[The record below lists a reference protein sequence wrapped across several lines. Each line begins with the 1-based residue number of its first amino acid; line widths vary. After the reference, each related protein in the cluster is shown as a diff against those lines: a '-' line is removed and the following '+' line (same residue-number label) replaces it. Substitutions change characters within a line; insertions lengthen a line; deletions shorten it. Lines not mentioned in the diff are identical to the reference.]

1 MSEEAVEIEI
11 DEESIVGYLVDED
24 DNEVGVL
31 YVNEKGE
38 EVELYYDDCEQV
50 QIEDEAD
57 EDVADGDEA
66 DEDVE
71 ELEIDPDSILYYFV
85 DAKGRELGFAALNE
99 EGKKEEFMYPED
111 VVGRFY
117 LLAELEKKLSQATG
131 VKGAAG
137 NLVSAGTNAVGGVV
151 NKVAGKEVVK
161 VSGAAPAKSG
171 GTSGEEEGMTKD
183 DWSDMFST
191 FKEVAVSGYS
201 AITGVMD
208 QVDDVR
214 DSLDE
219 INPKKRRQNRK
230 AKKDTE
236 AAVAAALASQQQ
248 TAAAT
253 ATPVVTPVASAAAAP
268 VATGEEV
275 AAPAAAA
282 PVATGEEVAAPAAAA
297 PAGDG
302 VAAPAAPA
310 ATAPTAEAPAATT
323 AEPAGE

>member
-1 MSEEAVEIEI
+1 MSEETVEIEI

-24 DNEVGVL
+24 DNEIGVL

-38 EVELYYDDCEQV
+38 EIELYYDDCEPV
-50 QIEDEAD
+50 QKDDE
-57 EDVADGDEA
+57 V

-71 ELEIDPDSILYYFV
+71 EMEIDPDSILYYFV
-85 DAKGRELGFAALNE
+85 DAKGRELGFAALNT
-99 EGKKEEFMYPED
+99 EGKKEEFMYPENA
-111 VVGRFY
+111 VGRFY
-117 LLAELEKKLSQATG
+117 LLAELEKRLSKATG

-161 VSGAAPAKSG
+161 LSGEAPATSGRTSG
-171 GTSGEEEGMTKD
+171 GEEGMTKD

-248 TAAAT
+248 TAAA
-253 ATPVVTPVASAAAAP
+253 AAAP
-268 VATGEEV
+268 IATPAASAV
-275 AAPAAAA
+275 TATAPAAEVPVAPTVAPTGEGVVA
-282 PVATGEEVAAPAAAA
+282 PVGEGAAAKSD
-297 PAGDG
+297 AG
-302 VAAPAAPA
+302 
-310 ATAPTAEAPAATT
+310 ATPEA
-323 AEPAGE
+323 

>member
-1 MSEEAVEIEI
+1 MSEETVEIEI

-50 QIEDEAD
+50 QIADEAD
-57 EDVADGDEA
+57 EDEADGDEG

-111 VVGRFY
+111 AVGRFC

-268 VATGEEV
+268 AGEGAATPAVGASATEV
-275 AAPAAAA
+275 ITAPAA
-282 PVATGEEVAAPAAAA
+282 GA
-297 PAGDG
+297 PAGDE
-302 VAAPAAPA
+302 VAAPA

-323 AEPAGE
+323 AELAGE

>member
-1 MSEEAVEIEI
+1 VSEETVEIEI

-50 QIEDEAD
+50 QIADEGD
-57 EDVADGDEA
+57 EDVTDGDEV

-111 VVGRFY
+111 AVGRFY

-253 ATPVVTPVASAAAAP
+253 ATPVVTPVASAAAA
-268 VATGEEV
+268 
-275 AAPAAAA
+275 
-282 PVATGEEVAAPAAAA
+282 AA
-297 PAGDG
+297 PAGEG
-302 VAAPAAPA
+302 VAAPAAGASATEVTAAPA
-310 ATAPTAEAPAATT
+310 AGASAGDEVAAVKSDAAEAPAATT

>member
-1 MSEEAVEIEI
+1 MSEETVEIEI
-11 DEESIVGYLVDED
+11 AEESIVGYLVDED
-24 DNEVGVL
+24 DNEIGIL
-31 YVNEKGE
+31 YVNEAGE
-38 EVELYYDDCEQV
+38 EVELYYD
-50 QIEDEAD
+50 EAD
-57 EDVADGDEA
+57 VETAEDAT

-71 ELEIDPDSILYYFV
+71 EIEIDPDAILYYFV

-99 EGKKEEFMYPED
+99 AGEKEEFMYPED
-111 VVGRFY
+111 AAERFF
-117 LLAELEKKLSQATG
+117 LLKILDAKLDKATG

-137 NLVSAGTNAVGGVV
+137 SLVSAGTNAVGGVV

-161 VSGAAPAKSG
+161 
-171 GTSGEEEGMTKD
+171 TSGEAPKKSDDDSMTKE

-248 TAAAT
+248 AAAAS
-253 ATPVVTPVASAAAAP
+253 ATPVVVT
-268 VATGEEV
+268 
-275 AAPAAAA
+275 PAAA
-282 PVATGEEVAAPAAAA
+282 AAAA
-297 PAGDG
+297 PAAETP
-302 VAAPAAPA
+302 VAATA
-310 ATAPTAEAPAATT
+310 APTAEATATV
-323 AEPAGE
+323 AEDAVSPEA